1 MTKGL
6 QECHLCPSHLTLL
19 PALGLPFP
27 LPLQLPHPIA
37 PSEISTFLLRL
48 CWALER
54 GMGWMA
60 EDLLL
65 SPQFSLDSS
74 SSGKSS
80 TSLMRVTRLSS
91 SCAPMLA
98 GVMELDLPLD
108 AKWEFPRDKYGSA
121 QGRDRGC
128 FPQLPQGQQ
137 HAGGG
142 WGGLWPP

>member
-1 MTKGL
+1 MSATCA
-6 QECHLCPSHLTLL
+6 CHTLPWCQPWGCPSLL
-19 PALGLPFP
+19 W
-27 LPLQLPHPIA
+27 LPHPIA
-37 PSEISTFLLRL
+37 PSEGLFALLL
-48 CWALER
+48 GLYLALEH
-54 GMGWMA
+54 GMGW
-60 EDLLL
+60 LRTCV

-108 AKWEFPRDKYGSA
+108 AKWEFPRDKYGA
-121 QGRDRGC
+121 TQGRDKRC
-128 FPQLPQGQQ
+128 SPQLPQGQERV
-137 HAGGG
+137 GDG

>member
-1 MTKGL
+1 
-6 QECHLCPSHLTLL
+6 
-19 PALGLPFP
+19 
-27 LPLQLPHPIA
+27 
-37 PSEISTFLLRL
+37 
-48 CWALER
+48 
-54 GMGWMA
+54 MA
-60 EDLLL
+60 EDLCL

-108 AKWEFPRDKYGSA
+108 AKWEFPRDKYGA
-121 QGRDRGC
+121 MQGRDRG
-128 FPQLPQGQQ
+128 FSPQLPQGQE

-142 WGGLWPP
+142 WGGILPPQGPPCDLSWFCLSLPGWCWGSPWGKAALARWYGQRLMA